1 MSTIF
6 ASSVT
11 LKYLNRVQTML
22 RPIQTLTATFAIL
35 LMFLAPV
42 PVAFAADDN
51 PTATSSSVGTPENSP
66 IEGAAPGDEE
76 QGPQELSLLGLI
88 NKGGIVGYLIIIIS
102 ILALGLAIDN
112 FASIRRTRIMPE
124 ADINQLKKLIDNGEL
139 DQVTQL
145 DDKNGSYLLRVTVAG
160 VHEAHM
166 GYDSMIKAMEDTAE
180 ALASSIAR
188 RTEHL
193 NVIGSISPM
202 LGLLGTV
209 IGMLQVFNEIAITPG
224 AIEPRQLAEGIFQ
237 ALVTTCLGLTVAIPA
252 LYGYAIFRNR
262 VDELTGEAALAAE
275 QLISSF
281 KPTKD

>member
-1 MSTIF
+1 M
-6 ASSVT
+6 
-11 LKYLNRVQTML
+11 
-22 RPIQTLTATFAIL
+22 FAIL
-35 LMFLAPV
+35 LILMTTI
-42 PVAFAADDN
+42 PVAFAADEN
-51 PTATSSSVGTPENSP
+51 PTATNSSVGTPESSP
-66 IEGAAPGDEE
+66 IESIAPGDAE

-88 NKGGIVGYLIIIIS
+88 NKGGIVGYLIIVIS

-139 DQVTQL
+139 DQVTLL

-160 VHEAHM
+160 IKEAHM
-166 GYDSMIKAMEDTAE
+166 GYESMIKTMEDTAE

>member
-1 MSTIF
+1 MQQTKHRFTAMF
-6 ASSVT
+6 A
-11 LKYLNRVQTML
+11 L
-22 RPIQTLTATFAIL
+22 L
-35 LMFLAPV
+35 LMLLIPATPV
-42 PVAFAADDN
+42 FAADDN
-51 PTATSSSVGTPENSP
+51 TAAANISATENGSTENAGEEAKSP
-66 IEGAAPGDEE
+66 
-76 QGPQELSLLGLI
+76 ELSLLALI
-88 NKGGIVGYLIIIIS
+88 NKGGIVGYMIIVIS
-102 ILALGLAIDN
+102 VLALGLAIDN
-112 FASIRRTRIMPE
+112 FTTIRRARIMPQE
-124 ADINQLKKLIDNGEL
+124 DIDRLKTLIDNGEL
-139 DQVTQL
+139 DQINQM
-145 DDKNGSYLLRVTVAG
+145 DAKSGSYLLRVTVAG
-160 VHEAHM
+160 IHETHM

-281 KPTKD
+281 KPTK

>member
-1 MSTIF
+1 MPRTNHSIAAIF
-6 ASSVT
+6 A
-11 LKYLNRVQTML
+11 LIFML
-22 RPIQTLTATFAIL
+22 VAPIPA
-35 LMFLAPV
+35 
-42 PVAFAADDN
+42 AFAADE
-51 PTATSSSVGTPENSP
+51 PASSSSVSALTNGESTNGEAD
-66 IEGAAPGDEE
+66 AA
-76 QGPQELSLLGLI
+76 QELSLLGLI

-102 ILALGLAIDN
+102 IVALGLAIDN
-112 FASIRRTRIMPE
+112 LVSIRRTRILPQG
-124 ADINQLKKLIDNGEL
+124 DLDTLKKLIDSGEL
-139 DQVTQL
+139 DKIDGL
-145 DDKNGSYLLRVTVAG
+145 DGKGESYVLRVTAAG
-160 VHEAHM
+160 VREAHM
-166 GYDSMIKAMEDTAE
+166 GYDAMIKAMEDTAE
-180 ALASSIAR
+180 ALAASISR

-262 VDELTGEAALAAE
+262 VDEFTGEAALAAE

-281 KPTKD
+281 KPTK

>member
-1 MSTIF
+1 
-6 ASSVT
+6 
-11 LKYLNRVQTML
+11 ML
-22 RPIQTLTATFAIL
+22 HPTQTLTAMFAIL
-35 LMFLAPV
+35 LILMTTT
-42 PVAFAADDN
+42 PVAFAADEN
-51 PTATSSSVGTPENSP
+51 PTATNSSVGTPESSP
-66 IEGAAPGDEE
+66 IESIAPGDAE

-88 NKGGIVGYLIIIIS
+88 NKGGVVGYLIIVIS

-139 DQVTQL
+139 DKVTLL

-160 VHEAHM
+160 IKEAHM
-166 GYDSMIKAMEDTAE
+166 GYESMIKTMEDTAE

>member
-11 LKYLNRVQTML
+11 LKYLNRVQTMS
-22 RPIQTLTATFAIL
+22 RPIQTLAATFAIL

-42 PVAFAADDN
+42 PVAFAAGDN
-51 PTATSSSVGTPENSP
+51 PTATSSSISAPENSP
-66 IEGAAPGDEE
+66 IEGVAPGDEE
-76 QGPQELSLLGLI
+76 QGTQELSLLGLI
-88 NKGGIVGYLIIIIS
+88 NKGGIVGYLIIVIS

-112 FASIRRTRIMPE
+112 FASIRRARIMPE
-124 ADINQLKKLIDNGEL
+124 ADITQLKKLIDSGEL
-139 DQVTQL
+139 DQVNQL

>member
-1 MSTIF
+1 MRQTKHRFTAMF
-6 ASSVT
+6 A
-11 LKYLNRVQTML
+11 L
-22 RPIQTLTATFAIL
+22 L
-35 LMFLAPV
+35 LMLLIPAPIV
-42 PVAFAADDN
+42 FAADEN
-51 PTATSSSVGTPENSP
+51 AAVASISAPENSS
-66 IEGAAPGDEE
+66 IEGAGAEDTE
-76 QGPQELSLLGLI
+76 QGATELSLLALI
-88 NKGGIVGYLIIIIS
+88 NKGGIVGYMIIVIS

-112 FASIRRTRIMPE
+112 FATIRRTRIMPQT
-124 ADINQLKKLIDNGEL
+124 DIDQLKTLIDKGEL
-139 DQVTQL
+139 DQINQL

-160 VHEAHM
+160 IREAHM
-166 GYDSMIKAMEDTAE
+166 GYDSMIKTMEDTAE
-180 ALASSIAR
+180 ALAASIAR

-281 KPTKD
+281 KPTK

>member
-11 LKYLNRVQTML
+11 LKYLNRVQIMR

-42 PVAFAADDN
+42 PVAFAEDDN
-51 PTATSSSVGTPENSP
+51 PTATSSSISTPETSP
-66 IEGAAPGDEE
+66 IESAAPVDEE

-124 ADINQLKKLIDNGEL
+124 ADINQLKKLIDSGEL
-139 DQVTQL
+139 DQIAQL